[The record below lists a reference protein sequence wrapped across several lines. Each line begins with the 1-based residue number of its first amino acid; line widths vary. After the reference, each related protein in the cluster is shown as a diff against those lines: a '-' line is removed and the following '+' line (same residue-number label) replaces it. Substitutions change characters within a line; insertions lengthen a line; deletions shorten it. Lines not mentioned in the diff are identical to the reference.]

1 MPARKRD
8 ASLTPEPSDRRR
20 SSRISLSGK
29 TSKYFEGDDSEDDL
43 EDASEDAHRG
53 KRAKTGSSAKKS
65 ATGARRVVDDS
76 GDSDADAYEED
87 EDDEDDDEEGED
99 EVEGGGDDGEEDE
112 GEDEEIETKTKAN
125 TTSKSKSKN
134 KNSSGNKKRADP
146 DDDSDDDDEGGPRR
160 TFIPHKKLR
169 DLGGVDYSDHTVHPV
184 TMLFLKD
191 LKANNRRE
199 WLKGNDAEFRRAQQ
213 DWLSYVE
220 SLGARMAIEADDT
233 LPELPAKDVVF
244 RIYRDIRFSKNPQ
257 PYKPHFSAAW
267 SRTGKKGPYAFYYVH
282 CEPSNCFIGG
292 GLWYPDNDQLR
303 LVRASIDERPARW
316 RRALVEDKR
325 LRETFYPTPVAAAP
339 KTKKGGGNKRTSKA
353 SKEAAEADSAQAAQ
367 AAADADEA
375 AAKKA
380 FAKLNA
386 ENALKKK
393 PLGYSADH
401 RDIELLKLRNFFAHK
416 KLPDSIFTDA
426 DGQDRMIATVQA
438 LVPFV
443 THLNRI
449 VRPDPGDE
457 SDSEE
462 EDGEEDEE
470 EGDEEDED
478 EGED

>member
-1 MPARKRD
+1 MPARKRE
-8 ASLTPEPSDRRR
+8 APLTPEPSGRRR
-20 SSRISLSGK
+20 SSRISLSGQ
-29 TSKYFEGDDSEDDL
+29 TSKYFEGDDSEDD
-43 EDASEDAHRG
+43 EDSHRG
-53 KRAKTGSSAKKS
+53 KRAKTSSAAKS
-65 ATGARRVVDDS
+65 RNGARRTMDDS
-76 GDSDADAYEED
+76 GDSDGDAYQEDEDEED
-87 EDDEDDDEEGED
+87 EDGDEEAAEEEGEEKD
-99 EVEGGGDDGEEDE
+99 
-112 GEDEEIETKTKAN
+112 TQN
-125 TTSKSKSKN
+125 MKN
-134 KNSSGNKKRADP
+134 AKGKGKKNGHVDS
-146 DDDSDDDDEGGPRR
+146 DDSDDDDESGPRR
-160 TFIPHKKLR
+160 TFVPHKKLR
-169 DLGGVDYSDHTVHPV
+169 DLGGVDYSDDTVHPV

-199 WLKGNDAEFRRAQQ
+199 WLKGNDAEFRRAQK

-220 SLGARMAIEADDT
+220 SVGARMAADADDT

-267 SRTGKKGPYAFYYVH
+267 SRTGKKGPYACYYMH
-282 CEPSNCFIGG
+282 CEPGNCFIGG

-303 LVRASIDERPARW
+303 LLRASIDERPQRW
-316 RRALVEDKR
+316 RRALVEDTR
-325 LRETFYPTPVAAAP
+325 LRETFFPEGVQKHKGRSGKGKAAKNAEN
-339 KTKKGGGNKRTSKA
+339 KKGG
-353 SKEAAEADSAQAAQ
+353 E
-367 AAADADEA
+367 DADEA

-416 KLPDSIFTDA
+416 KLPDSTFTDP
-426 DGQDRMIATVQA
+426 DGHDKMIEIVQA

-457 SDSEE
+457 SDSEDESDEDEGE
-462 EDGEEDEE
+462 EAGEEEDEGE
-470 EGDEEDED
+470 DKNGDED
-478 EGED
+478 EGEDED